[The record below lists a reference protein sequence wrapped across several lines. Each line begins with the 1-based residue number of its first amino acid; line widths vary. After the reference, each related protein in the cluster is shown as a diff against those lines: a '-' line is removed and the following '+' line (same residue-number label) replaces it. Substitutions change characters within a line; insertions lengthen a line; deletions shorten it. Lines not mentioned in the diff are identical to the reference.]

1 MSLLHEVAL
10 RRTEDDW
17 SQFGEGRI
25 ISECLDRMG
34 IDEGTA
40 VEFGAGDGIHL
51 SNTRHLAFRPGWEV
65 VMVESDS
72 DKVVDLHENY
82 ATNPQVLTSYNHVAV
97 DNVNEVVPADAR
109 VVSIDVDGYDYA
121 ILSAMAARPYV
132 LCVEHHPMAP
142 IHVAEDFGPD
152 HGCSAGMLCEWA
164 AHNGYLPV
172 AMTHCNTIMVP
183 ARFADAFGDVET
195 DPRIMFDPSAVTW
208 VLSNVRTG
216 DYEIRGPWPFGRGVG
231 A

>member
-1 MSLLHEVAL
+1 MTTLHEVAL
-10 RRTEDDW
+10 RRTEEDW
-17 SQFGEGRI
+17 SQFGEQRI
-25 ISECLDRMG
+25 ISECLERMG
-34 IDEGTA
+34 VEYGTV
-40 VEFGAGDGIHL
+40 VEFGAGNGMHL
-51 SNTRHLAFRPGWEV
+51 SNLRHFAFRLGWDV
-65 VMVESDS
+65 VMVESDPV
-72 DKVVDLHENY
+72 KVEALHENY
-82 ATNPQVLTSYNHVAV
+82 ATNPQVLTSYNHVTPA
-97 DNVNEVVPADAR
+97 NVNEVVPRTAVA
-109 VVSIDVDGYDYA
+109 VSIDVDGDDFK
-121 ILSAMAARPYV
+121 ILCAMAARPYV
-132 LCVEHHPMAP
+132 LCVEHHPMVP
-142 IHVAEDFGPD
+142 IHVAEDFGAD

-164 AHNGYLPV
+164 AGNDYLPV